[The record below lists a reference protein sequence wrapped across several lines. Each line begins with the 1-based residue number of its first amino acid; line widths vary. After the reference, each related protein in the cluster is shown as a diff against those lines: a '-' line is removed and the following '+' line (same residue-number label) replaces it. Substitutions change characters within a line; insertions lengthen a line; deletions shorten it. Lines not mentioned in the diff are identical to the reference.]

1 MVCFLFLGLC
11 LLLGVLSLAKKTE
24 VLDEEHKVLVKEHK
38 VLVKEHKVLV
48 KEHEVLVEKYNVLCE
63 SLASFLNL
71 EVESFGERRV
81 DILKYYAPLRVHR
94 GLVEGYN
101 KIAKE
106 HNKFIEKAETLDK
119 KDKRELI
126 KLYKKSVKVLEKS
139 FDIISK
145 ACSNL

>member
-1 MVCFLFLGLC
+1 MF
-11 LLLGVLSLAKKTE
+11 GVLSLAKKTE
-24 VLDEEHKVLVKEHK
+24 VLDEEHK
-38 VLVKEHKVLV
+38 
-48 KEHEVLVEKYNVLCE
+48 VLVEKYNVLCE

-81 DILKYYAPLRVHR
+81 DILKYYAPLRVHK